1 MSDLF
6 SVVTVPLKK
15 LVNLL
20 FSLSIGDTNLASL
33 IVVGSI
39 FIVLIGAIMHFLVPN
54 RFGSTFKRMRERKDE

>member
-1 MSDLF
+1 MNDLF

-39 FIVLIGAIMHFLVPN
+39 FIVLIGAIMHFSVPN
-54 RFGSTFKRMRERKDE
+54 RFGSTFKRLRERKDE